1 MSAKEDKGKE
11 KGIKARLL
19 VGKFPLG
26 DRFEFFTFI
35 TCEMHVGGTL
45 LRRGPFQLRRRIR
58 QKLMLRYIISAIIE

>member
-45 LRRGPFQLRRRIR
+45 LRRGPFNFFILP
-58 QKLMLRYIISAIIE
+58 LSLLFYIPVFI